1 MDYTKT
7 AKEILTEVGGEEN
20 IVSVVHCYTR
30 LRFTLKDE
38 SFIEDKKVEDID
50 GVLGI
55 MKSGGL
61 YQVIIGNDVAKCYK
75 ELMKITNLD
84 DDDSKQ
90 PEGKKEKQNI
100 INRFFNMISGCMA
113 PVLPA
118 LIAGGMMKVVQ
129 LIIVM
134 LDILPEESQSY
145 RLFTAIGDAPFFFL
159 PILLAASSARYFK
172 VSQTLAVAVIG
183 VLVYPDFITMMG
195 EESVHFF
202 GIPVTAASYSYSVI
216 PVLLIVWAMS
226 YIEPFVDRIVP
237 TVAKNFLSPLLVLL
251 ISAPL
256 AFIVLGPIGA
266 IASNYFTDALM
277 FIYDTTGVLAV
288 VLLSAFMPLIV
299 LTGMHQAF
307 TPIILSS
314 ITTLGFDPLILVA
327 QLASNLSQGGASL
340 AVGMKSKVKKQ
351 KQIAYSAAFSAL
363 LGGITEPAMYGVTV
377 KLKKPMIACIISGG
391 LVGLFTGLFQLKTY
405 VMATP
410 GLISIGEFLG
420 GVGNKNIIV
429 AVIASGLA
437 IVLSF
442 ALTWIIGFDEKE
454 AEVETTNKQQ
464 SNIAATSK
472 TAEKELAVDSPVSG
486 TFVPL
491 TEVKDSTFSKKLIG
505 DGIAIYPDQNKI
517 VAPFDG
523 EIEAFFDSK
532 HAIGL
537 KSDDGIEILI
547 HVGLETVNLNGQ
559 YFTGHVKKGDRV
571 KKGDVLLTF
580 DRKAIQEAGFDI
592 VTPIIVTNS
601 DDFNVTIPTLNHI
614 SKFDEI
620 IYVSKANNALVG

>member
-1 MDYTKT
+1 MDYAKT
-7 AKEILTEVGGEEN
+7 AKEILKEVGGEEN

-38 SFIEDKKVEDID
+38 SFVEDKKVEDID

-84 DDDSKQ
+84 DDTIQ
-90 PEGKKEKQNI
+90 PQGNKEKQNI

-134 LDILPEESQSY
+134 LDILPEDSQSY

-172 VSQTLAVAVIG
+172 VSQTLAVAVVG

-195 EESVHFF
+195 EGGVRFF

-237 TVAKNFLSPLLVLL
+237 TVAKNFLSPLLILL

-256 AFIVLGPIGA
+256 AFIVLGPLGA

-277 FIYDTTGVLAV
+277 FVYDTTGVLAV

-420 GVGNKNIIV
+420 GVGNTNIIV
-429 AVIASGLA
+429 AVIASALA

-442 ALTWIIGFDEKE
+442 TLTWIIGFDEKD
-454 AEVETTNKQQ
+454 ADVNTKK
-464 SNIAATSK
+464 SNTEATSNLSD
-472 TAEKELAVDSPVSG
+472 KELAVDSPVSG

-505 DGIAIYPDQNKI
+505 EGIAIYPDQNKI

-537 KSDDGIEILI
+537 KSDAGIEILI

-580 DRKAIQEAGFDI
+580 DIKAIQDAGFDI
-592 VTPIIVTNS
+592 VTPVIVTNS
-601 DDFNVTIPTLNHI
+601 DDFNVTIPPLDQI
-614 SKFDEI
+614 KKFDEI
-620 IYVSKANNALVG
+620 IYVSKVNNALVG